1 MRVHAGGPARADEPQ
16 RVPHAIGPRARHDV
30 RRGAVIAERQL
41 AVAGLDARR
50 IVDQRH
56 LPGAAEVHYLI

>member
-1 MRVHAGGPARADEPQ
+1 
-16 RVPHAIGPRARHDV
+16 
-30 RRGAVIAERQL
+30 VIAERQL

-56 LPGAAEVHYLI
+56 LPGAAELH